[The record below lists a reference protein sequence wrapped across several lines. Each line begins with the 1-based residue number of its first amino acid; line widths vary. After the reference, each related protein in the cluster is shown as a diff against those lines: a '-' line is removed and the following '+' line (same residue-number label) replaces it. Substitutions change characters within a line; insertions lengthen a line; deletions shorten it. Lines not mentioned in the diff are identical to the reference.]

1 MLWLYHVRQADIGSS
16 EIKFI
21 NSNDRDLSGNG
32 ITCNRLDDY
41 TTAMPVSL
49 SKTLLRTTPT
59 NPRSCRGRRGGRRR
73 GRGCGQKSV

>member
-32 ITCNRLDDY
+32 VTCNRLDDY
-41 TTAMPVSL
+41 ATAML

>member
-32 ITCNRLDDY
+32 VTCNRLDDY
-41 TTAMPVSL
+41 TTAML